1 MTLQSGRGGADQS
14 SGTPTARRMVL
25 GAQLRR
31 LREEAGISRA
41 DAGFHIRGSESKI
54 SRMELG
60 RVGFKGRDIADLL
73 TLYGLSDEQARAE
86 YLQMVEDSNTP
97 GWWYRYHDL
106 LPAWFTNYVGLEE
119 SASRI
124 QTFEIQ
130 FVPGLLQTED
140 YARAIATKGRPEFA
154 TDATDRRVALR
165 MRRQKIL
172 TRPDAPRLWAFIDE
186 AVLHRRVGGPAV
198 FKAQLD
204 ALIEWMKMPHIA
216 VQVLPY
222 SRSNHGA
229 EGAFSVLR
237 FAEPELPD
245 IAYVEHLT
253 GAVYLDKQDDLE
265 PYARVIDQLAVDA
278 EAPEQ
283 SRAMIEKRR
292 NEI

>member
-14 SGTPTARRMVL
+14 GGTPTARRMVL

-31 LREEAGISRA
+31 MREEAGISRA

-60 RVGFKGRDIADLL
+60 RVGFKDRDVADLM
-73 TLYGLSDEQARAE
+73 TLYGRSDPEEREE
-86 YLQMVEDSNTP
+86 YLQMVRDSNTP

-124 QTFEIQ
+124 QTFELQ

-140 YARAIATKGRPEFA
+140 YARAVATKGRPEYHA
-154 TDATDRRVALR
+154 DATERRIALR

-172 TRPDAPRLWAFIDE
+172 SKPNAPRLWAFIDE
-186 AVLHRRVGGPAV
+186 AVLHRPVGGPAV
-198 FKAQLD
+198 LKDQLD
-204 ALIEWMKMPHIA
+204 ALIEWTKMPHIA

-245 IAYVEHLT
+245 IVYVEYLT

-265 PYARVIDQLAVDA
+265 PYARAIDQLAVDA
-278 EAPEQ
+278 ETPDQ
-283 SRAMIEKRR
+283 SRALLEKRR